1 MIIQVMSK
9 SDASIKCYT
18 LQTNK
23 PNKQHNNNKY
33 IILDMK
39 IIIFSLN
46 FASNIANYYY
56 MLHTKT
62 P

>member
-39 IIIFSLN
+39 IICRMPQYCLKLTYIVVDQ
-46 FASNIANYYY
+46 Y
-56 MLHTKT
+56 
-62 P
+62 